1 MFYSRIKA
9 VGSYVPQ
16 NTVSNDDMS
25 KVVDTNDE
33 WISSRTGIKNRH
45 FSTGEN
51 TSDLAAKAAEKILER
66 AGVKAEEIELIIV
79 ATVSPDYGTPST
91 ACLVQKKI
99 GAVNAVAIQDGFMTG
114 YNTDV
119 VGFLQGMHNHGFSP
133 AGKHAV
139 LLGAG
144 GAARAIIWGL
154 IKEGVASLTIGVRNV
169 VKAQAVADYFRPY
182 MQIQVMDWQS
192 WEFRRMLVQS
202 QLLINSTPLGMEP
215 NTLTLHPIDWAAVP
229 AGIFVYDIIYT
240 PAETMFLRMAR
251 EHGCQTLNGEE
262 MLVGQ
267 GAEAFRIW
275 TGHQLPTEP
284 MAQALRKCL
293 ENQ

>member
-1 MFYSRIKA
+1 MITGQTKNFGVIGHPIGHSLSPA
-9 VGSYVPQ
+9 MQ
-16 NTVSNDDMS
+16 NA
-25 KVVDTNDE
+25 
-33 WISSRTGIKNRH
+33 GIQAA
-45 FSTGEN
+45 GLDCVYIAMPVEEE
-51 TSDLAAKAAEKILER
+51 DLAQAVTGLKTLGFQGFNVTIPHKQAIMPFLDAIDEDAK
-66 AGVKAEEIELIIV
+66 V
-79 ATVSPDYGTPST
+79 
-91 ACLVQKKI
+91 I

-119 VGFLQGMHNHGFSP
+119 VGFLQGMHNNGFSP

-169 VKAQAVADYFRPY
+169 VKAQAVADYFQPY

-192 WEFRRMLVQS
+192 REFRRMLIQS

-215 NTLTLHPIDWAAVP
+215 NTLAMPPIDWAAVP

-251 EHGCQTLNGEE
+251 EHG
-262 MLVGQ
+262 
-267 GAEAFRIW
+267 
-275 TGHQLPTEP
+275 
-284 MAQALRKCL
+284 
-293 ENQ
+293 

>member
-1 MFYSRIKA
+1 MITGQTKNFGVIGHPIGHSLSPA
-9 VGSYVPQ
+9 MQ
-16 NTVSNDDMS
+16 NA
-25 KVVDTNDE
+25 
-33 WISSRTGIKNRH
+33 GIQAA
-45 FSTGEN
+45 GLDCVYIAMPVEEE
-51 TSDLAAKAAEKILER
+51 DLAQAVTGLKNLGFQGFNVTIPHKQAIMPFLDAIDEDAR
-66 AGVKAEEIELIIV
+66 V
-79 ATVSPDYGTPST
+79 
-91 ACLVQKKI
+91 I

-192 WEFRRMLVQS
+192 WEFRRMLMQS

-215 NTLTLHPIDWAAVP
+215 NTLTMPPIDWAAVP

-251 EHGCQTLNGEE
+251 EHGCQTLNGED